1 MWKKRSLFCLAKAK
15 KLSNDSVREH
25 FISTEILFTLE
36 GITSRSFF
44 WGSCWTLPR
53 EEELIV
59 HVLFFMNI
67 GLRFTKFNAI
77 VTGLI
82 SKISET

>member
-25 FISTEILFTLE
+25 LISTEILFTLE

-53 EEELIV
+53 VPRL
-59 HVLFFMNI
+59 LGRAYRFMACS
-67 GLRFTKFNAI
+67 L
-77 VTGLI
+77 
-82 SKISET
+82 